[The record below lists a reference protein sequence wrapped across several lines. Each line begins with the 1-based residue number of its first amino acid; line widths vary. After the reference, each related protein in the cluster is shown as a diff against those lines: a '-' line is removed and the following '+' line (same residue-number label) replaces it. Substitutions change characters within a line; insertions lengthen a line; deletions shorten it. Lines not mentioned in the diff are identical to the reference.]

1 MKFLLDMGLAPGTAA
16 FLRSLGHE
24 AIHLHD
30 EGLDELPDSQI
41 LERARAEGFVLL
53 THDLDFPELVA
64 ASQAALPSLV
74 VFRLR
79 NMRPQN
85 VELHLQKVLEQSH
98 DALERGAVVSV
109 MEGTVRIR
117 LLPFD
122 KRE

>member
-16 FLRSLGHE
+16 FLRGLGHE

-30 EGLDELPDSQI
+30 EGLDDLPDPQI
-41 LERARAEGFVLL
+41 LERARVEGFILL

-79 NMRPQN
+79 NMRPGN
-85 VELHLQKVLEQSH
+85 VESHLLKVLEQSR

-109 MEGTVRIR
+109 TEGMIRIR
-117 LLPFD
+117 FLPLGH
-122 KRE
+122 E

>member
-16 FLRSLGHE
+16 FLRRLGHE

-30 EGLDELPDSQI
+30 EGLDDLPDPQI
-41 LERARAEGFVLL
+41 LERARVEGFVLL

-79 NMRPQN
+79 NMRPGN
-85 VELHLQKVLEQSH
+85 VESHLSKVLEQSR

-109 MEGTVRIR
+109 TEGVIRIR
-117 LLPFD
+117 FLPLGQ
-122 KRE
+122 E

>member
-16 FLRSLGHE
+16 FLRRLGHE
-24 AIHLHD
+24 AVHLHD
-30 EGLDELPDSQI
+30 EGLDELPDPQI
-41 LERARAEGFVLL
+41 LERAREDGYVLL

-64 ASQAALPSLV
+64 ASRAALPSLV

-85 VELHLQKVLEQSH
+85 VELHLQKVLEQSRE
-98 DALERGAVVSV
+98 ALERGAVVSV
-109 MEGTVRIR
+109 MEGTIRIR

-122 KRE
+122 QRE